1 MGNLF
6 SNKKTTRVTEQD
18 KAVLQLKQQ
27 RDKLKQYQK
36 KILAVIEKDKELARK
51 LLREGKKDRAKL
63 LLKKKRYQEQ
73 LIEKTD
79 KQLDTVDQLVHDL
92 EFAQVEMQVLNSL
105 KAGNESLKEVHK
117 LFSIE
122 DIEQIM
128 DETREGIEKQKEIDD
143 ILAGALTAE
152 DEEAVDLEFA
162 EIIKQNLP
170 DVPAFDS
177 NISEIELPSIPMEEP
192 KPKKEKISRDPVP
205 LLA

>member
-1 MGNLF
+1 M
-6 SNKKTTRVTEQD
+6 
-18 KAVLQLKQQ
+18 
-27 RDKLKQYQK
+27 
-36 KILAVIEKDKELARK
+36 
-51 LLREGKKDRAKL
+51 
-63 LLKKKRYQEQ
+63 
-73 LIEKTD
+73 LIII
-79 KQLDTVDQLVHDL
+79 
-92 EFAQVEMQVLNSL
+92 QVLNSL

-128 DETREGIEKQKEIDD
+128 DETREGIEKQKVPNFIQFVLITPFNISFNISFNINFIFNSITWISFQEIDD

-205 LLA
+205 LLAWFFVIICLIWVM